1 MNGDHFTYSPENLK
15 FFVTNYMLRK
25 LNCIPLIMLLVIKI
39 DLIGVVDFEKDI
51 WPILEDR
58 CIECHKAPFEQNG
71 RRKEPKAGL
80 RLDGAKHIMAG
91 SDDGAI
97 VVVDHPSQ
105 SSLYQRVILP
115 STDDDIMPPKGD
127 PLSFAEK
134 EAIRK
139 WIAQGVDF
147 GKWVGAVDGVRE
159 SVVIGGKFSNH
170 TLPDYLDFFDRL
182 AVGLSPVPTSETSK
196 IAMASSLLVR
206 PIGIGNSLLEV
217 RVVTDSD
224 QINDKTI
231 KELSS
236 LQDHIALLDLRS
248 SHVTDNST
256 SVISRFK
263 KITRL
268 NLRGT
273 KIGDSGLKQFLNLQN
288 LQSLNLSET
297 KVTDQGIQLL
307 VTHPSLENLY
317 LSGSEVTRLG
327 VIQFNKLNP
336 SVKIV
341 F

>member
-1 MNGDHFTYSPENLK
+1 MNEHQFTSSPENLK
-15 FFVTNYMLRK
+15 FFVTIYMHRK
-25 LNCIPLIMLLVIKI
+25 LNCIPLIMLFLIKI
-39 DLIGVVDFEKDI
+39 DLIGVVDFEKEI

-58 CIECHKAPFEQNG
+58 CIECHKAPYEQNG
-71 RRKEPKAGL
+71 RRKDPKAGL
-80 RLDGAKHIMAG
+80 RLDGANHIMAG
-91 SDDGAI
+91 SDDGVI

-105 SSLYQRVILP
+105 SSLYQRVILS

-147 GKWVGAVDGVRE
+147 GKWIGAVDGVRE

-170 TLPDYLDFFDRL
+170 ALPDYLDFFDRL
-182 AVGLSPVPTSETSK
+182 AVGLSPVPTSEISK
-196 IAMASSLLVR
+196 LGIPSSLLVR

-224 QINDKTI
+224 QISDKTI
-231 KELSS
+231 KELGS

-248 SHVTDNST
+248 SHVTDNSS
-256 SVISRFK
+256 SVISSFK

-268 NLRGT
+268 NLRST

-307 VTHPSLENLY
+307 VNHPSLENLY
-317 LSGSEVTRLG
+317 LSGSKVTRNG
-327 VIQFNKLNP
+327 VIQFNKINP